1 MEKDEFLTI
10 SAPAEGSYKEKGS
23 KFLGFARP
31 AHSEDQVKEHLQE
44 LKSQYHDARH
54 HCYAYRLGP
63 DMELY
68 RMNDDGE
75 PSSTAGK
82 PIYGQIISHNLTNV
96 LVVVVRYFGGTLLG
110 TSGLI
115 RAYKTAAAT
124 TLDHARIIT
133 QRVHSLYL
141 LEFNYDKINQ
151 VMRILDEHQ
160 IPPEKRE
167 FTEICRFTLAL
178 RQSRQEQLSELFQ
191 TIPEIRLKPLDQ
203 SIIRNV

>member
-23 KFLGFARP
+23 KFLGFALP
-31 AHSEDQVKEHLQE
+31 AHSGEQVKQHLNE
-44 LKSQYHDARH
+44 LKSRYHDARH

-124 TLDHARIIT
+124 ALDHARIIT

-141 LEFNYDKINQ
+141 LEFNYDKMNQ

-178 RQSRQEQLSELFQ
+178 RQSREDQLSELFK
-191 TIPEIRLKPLDQ
+191 TIPQIRLKPLDQ
-203 SIIRNV
+203 TIIRNV